1 MDFTWEKHLKLSKIV
16 SNTADKN
23 QGTALALMGVGLLLL
38 SNDLLSQERQLIALQ
53 ATCIEPTDT
62 TGAT

>member
-1 MDFTWEKHLKLSKIV
+1 MDFTWKKHLKLSKIV

-23 QGTALALMGVGLLLL
+23 QGIALALMGVGLLLL
-38 SNDLLSQERQLIALQ
+38 SNDLLSQERQLIAVQ

>member
-1 MDFTWEKHLKLSKIV
+1 MDFTWKKHLKLSKIV

-23 QGTALALMGVGLLLL
+23 QGIALALMGVGLLLL